1 MLIYTCQN
9 LPKIYQTISNFSPW
23 SHNLSLQS
31 DSHYYPL
38 YQLTSIISITIYHY
52 LYIVSTTMYNTIGH
66 EPIVQNNKFIS
77 VILTSC
83 SNFSIFCV
91 SSLFYIK
98 NKKTKVMDKS
108 KQKTRKNCNKLV
120 ETLKVWIKIA
130 MKILIS
136 LWTTYYLWCH
146 NVWYTF
152 NMYIYFHTH
161 TFIYAIPMSNFI
173 YNDFIIVASFV
184 FYQILS
190 SVCHTKQETLIK
202 LKNTKFIDISGGD
215 I

>member
-9 LPKIYQTISNFSPW
+9 LPKIYQTIRNFSPW

-31 DSHYYPL
+31 GSHYYPL
-38 YQLTSIISITIYHY
+38 YQLTSITSITIYHY

-77 VILTSC
+77 VILTSY

-120 ETLKVWIKIA
+120 ETLAKLRWKSWYLSGLLTTFDATTFDTHLICIYTSIH
-130 MKILIS
+130 ILS
-136 LWTTYYLWCH
+136 YMPYLW
-146 NVWYTF
+146 V
-152 NMYIYFHTH
+152 IL
-161 TFIYAIPMSNFI
+161 FIMILLLLPHSFFI
-173 YNDFIIVASFV
+173 KYLAACVIQNR
-184 FYQILS
+184 
-190 SVCHTKQETLIK
+190 K
-202 LKNTKFIDISGGD
+202 LL
-215 I
+215 